1 MTSLFQVAPSPNRQ
15 VIRLFCVPHA
25 GVGPSAFRGWK
36 EQLRPEVE
44 VIVIQLP
51 GREGRFHEEPYQR
64 IERLAN
70 DLTEAVLP
78 HLADDQRFAFFGNS
92 LGGLISFETLHE
104 IQRRTGRRAT
114 HLFVSA
120 TGAPHMPSP
129 LPPVGHLGDQE
140 LIDKISE
147 RYGGIPPQIMKDEE
161 FLAAV
166 VPTLRADICMLEAY
180 ERRAPYPLSCPIT
193 AFGGVRDQTVPMA
206 HIAGWSEQT
215 TGSFTRID
223 LDEEHLFLQS
233 ARDELIANVRETLL
247 SANHRGR

>member
-1 MTSLFQVAPSPNRQ
+1 MTSLFQNAPSPNRQ
-15 VIRLFCVPHA
+15 AIRLFCVPHA

-51 GREGRFHEEPYQR
+51 GREARFREEPYQR
-64 IERLAN
+64 IEGLAS

-78 HLADDQRFAFFGNS
+78 YLADDQRFAFFGNS

-104 IQRRTGRRAT
+104 IQRRTARQAV

-120 TGAPHMPSP
+120 TGAPH
-129 LPPVGHLGDQE
+129 LPPPLALMGDLDDRE
-140 LIDKISE
+140 LVREISE
-147 RYGGIPPQIMKDEE
+147 RYGGIPSQVMEDEE

-166 VPTLRADICMLEAY
+166 VPTLRADIRMLEAY
-180 ERRAPYPLSCPIT
+180 ERRAPHPLSCPIT
-193 AFGGVRDQTVPMA
+193 AFGGLRDQTVPVE

-215 TGSFTRID
+215 TDSFTRVI

-233 ARDELIANVRETLL
+233 SREQLTTNVRETLM
-247 SANHRGR
+247 SNNHRD